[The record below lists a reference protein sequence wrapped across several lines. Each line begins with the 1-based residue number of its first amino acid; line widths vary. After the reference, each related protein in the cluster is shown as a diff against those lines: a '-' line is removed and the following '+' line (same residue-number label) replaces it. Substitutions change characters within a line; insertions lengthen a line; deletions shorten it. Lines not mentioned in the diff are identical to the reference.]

1 MNLDQAE
8 EFYGQSYE
16 QGEKVRVE
24 HVENFFF
31 RFTARYI
38 NIGSKYKL
46 FELLPLKSGQPAE
59 YCFLTIDKMRGV
71 IISDPF
77 HEHKA
82 RLMAIAPAPAKK
94 LPPPVVASRPL
105 PPPVPKAALQPKVEP
120 HPDKGKGEEPGS
132 ALTKEERKAA
142 AMDRWAI

>member
-8 EFYGQSYE
+8 AFYGQSYE

-24 HVENFFF
+24 HMENYSF
-31 RFTARYI
+31 RFTARFI

-46 FELLPLKSGQPAE
+46 FELRPLKSGLPAE
-59 YCFLTIDKMRGV
+59 FCFLTVDKMRGV

-82 RLMAIAPAPAKK
+82 KLMAILPGPAKK
-94 LPPPVVASRPL
+94 LPPPFVASRPL
-105 PPPVPKAALQPKVEP
+105 PTKPALQPEVDP
-120 HPDKGKGEEPGS
+120 HPDKGKGEKTGR
-132 ALTKEERKAA
+132 ALTKEESKAA